1 MAAILKRT
9 ALFCISFLL
18 CQPVGAQ
25 PCTGQWLLP
34 PEGIKQAGPT
44 DAWADRL
51 TATPQAMDLTGDVL
65 LTRPGLW
72 LHTPKLHWDRLA
84 HFIEATG
91 EVQAQTHHWLLTA
104 RQLRYQRA
112 NNTLEA
118 HAVRFQQRNRQLH
131 GQAETLIHDRQQA
144 QTQLKDARLTT
155 CPLGQDDW
163 FLYAN
168 KVRVDRKAQRVYAHH
183 ARLDFKGVPLLYTPY
198 ISYPL
203 SQRASGFLMP
213 SFKNYQSPNRD
224 APSWLVGMPY
234 YFNLAPNYDDTLTLY
249 TFQDRGLMLDNE
261 FRSLNRWQQ
270 SVLTTTWLD
279 DQLTGNARWRIKLD
293 GTQHFGH
300 GLSGRIQ
307 WQDVSDKDF
316 FADIPIE
323 PLLTTASFD
332 RRELRLD
339 WRPHDQ
345 ISAFIRHQDYLLL
358 RDHGANYALRPQFG
372 LTVNHGFT
380 DQLQGQLYTEISH
393 FDIPIDHSSPEGRRT
408 LVRPRLTLLAPT
420 RWGEVGATV
429 QIQHTRYDMLYGAP
443 DGEITVPMAEVHG
456 TVIFERP
463 AHEIGTGWI
472 QTLEPR
478 LQYTHIP
485 YVNQDGLPNFDSS
498 RRSLNFDN
506 LFALN
511 RFTGGDRIGDTQR
524 LSFALTTRYLSPR
537 GHERLRA
544 AIGQA
549 LYLATRHVG
558 LTGTV
563 SDPTPRSNLFGQL
576 RLTTDA
582 LLFDNTLELSDGT
595 FELRNLISRLRWR
608 SDRLT
613 LLSQYSWQRITQ
625 PEEKQ
630 LLLAGALWHPTSHW
644 QVGGYMQYD
653 YTANLRVETA
663 WTLGYES
670 CCWKS
675 ELQLEETRLEDGRYN
690 YTLRLVLTLKG
701 LSTTGRSFDR
711 LLQRKLNF

>member
-1 MAAILKRT
+1 MKRT
-9 ALFCISFLL
+9 ALFCISFFL
-18 CQPVGAQ
+18 CQPAGAQ

-34 PEGIKQAGPT
+34 LKPIKQTGPT
-44 DAWADRL
+44 EAWADQL
-51 TATPQAMDLTGDVL
+51 VATQEGIDLSGQVQL
-65 LTRPGLW
+65 SHPGLW
-72 LHTPKLHWDRLA
+72 LQTLQLHWDRLSRMLTA
-84 HFIEATG
+84 ADD
-91 EVQAQTHHWLLTA
+91 VQAQTHHWLLTA

-118 HAVRFQQRNRQLH
+118 QAVHFQQRNRQLR
-131 GQAETLIHDRQQA
+131 GQAQKLIHNPA
-144 QTQLKDARLTT
+144 EEQTQLQTARLTT

-163 FLYAN
+163 FVHAQ

-183 ARLDFKGVPLLYTPY
+183 ARLNFKGVPLLYTPY

-203 SQRASGFLMP
+203 SKRASGFLIP
-213 SFKNYQSPNRD
+213 SVQSYQSPNREN
-224 APSWLVGMPY
+224 PSWLVGIPY

-261 FRSLNRWQQ
+261 FRSLNSWQQ

-279 DQLTGNARWRIKLD
+279 DQLTGKPRWRIKLVGD
-293 GTQHFGH
+293 QYFGY

-316 FADIPIE
+316 FADIPID

-332 RRELRLD
+332 RRQLRLD
-339 WRPHDQ
+339 WRPTDQ

-358 RDHGANYALRPQFG
+358 RNHAANYALRPQFG
-372 LTVNHGFT
+372 LTLNHRFT
-380 DQLQGQLYTEISH
+380 NQLQGQLYTEISH
-393 FDIPIDHSSPEGRRT
+393 FDIPIDHSRPEGQRT

-420 RWGEVGATV
+420 RWGEVGATA
-429 QIQHTRYDMLYGAP
+429 QIQHTRYDLLDGAP
-443 DGEITVPMAEVHG
+443 GGEISVPMAEIHG
-456 TVIFERP
+456 TVVFERP
-463 AHEIGTGWI
+463 ADEIGPGWI

-485 YVNQDGLPNFDSS
+485 YVDQDALPNFDSAP
-498 RRSLNFDN
+498 RSLSFDN

-511 RFTGGDRIGDTQR
+511 RFTGADRIGDTQR
-524 LSFALTTRYLSPR
+524 LSFALTTRLLSPR
-537 GHERLRA
+537 GHEHLRA

-549 LYLATRHVG
+549 FYLATRHVG
-558 LTGTV
+558 LTGTLA
-563 SDPTPRSNLFGQL
+563 DTTPRSHLFGQL

-582 LLFDNTLELSDGT
+582 VLFDSTFELHDGT
-595 FELRNLISRLRWR
+595 FALRNLISRLRWR
-608 SDRLT
+608 TDRLT
-613 LLSQYSWQRITQ
+613 LLSQYSWQQIASPDET
-625 PEEKQ
+625 Q
-630 LLLAGALWHPTSHW
+630 LLLTGALWQPGRNW
-644 QVGGYMQYD
+644 QVGGYLQYD
-653 YTANLRVETA
+653 YTAKVRVETA

-675 ELQLEETRLEDGRYN
+675 ELQLEETRLQDGRYN

-701 LSTTGRSFDR
+701 LSTTGRSFAR